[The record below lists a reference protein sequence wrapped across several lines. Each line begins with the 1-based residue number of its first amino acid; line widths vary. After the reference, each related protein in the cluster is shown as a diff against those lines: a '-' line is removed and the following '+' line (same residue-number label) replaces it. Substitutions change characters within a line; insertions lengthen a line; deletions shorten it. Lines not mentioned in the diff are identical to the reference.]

1 MKTTVKAKKDLD
13 LQTAKKIAETAG
25 AFKAESRLQFRD
37 KGANAKSLM
46 GIVTLSYKKG
56 AEIVVYAEGK
66 DAAEA
71 TAALTAIL

>member
-1 MKTTVKAKKDLD
+1 MKVTVKAKRDLD
-13 LQTAKKIAETAG
+13 LSAAKKIAETAG
-25 AFKAESRLQFRD
+25 SFKADSRLLYRD

-46 GIVTLSYKKG
+46 GIITLSYKKG

-71 TAALTAIL
+71 VAALQAIL

>member
-1 MKTTVKAKKDLD
+1 MKTTVKAQRDLD
-13 LQTAKKIAETAG
+13 LRAAKTIAETAG
-25 AFKAESRLQFRD
+25 QFKSDTRLLFRD

-56 AEIVVYAEGK
+56 AEIVVCAEGK

-71 TAALTAIL
+71 LAALKELL